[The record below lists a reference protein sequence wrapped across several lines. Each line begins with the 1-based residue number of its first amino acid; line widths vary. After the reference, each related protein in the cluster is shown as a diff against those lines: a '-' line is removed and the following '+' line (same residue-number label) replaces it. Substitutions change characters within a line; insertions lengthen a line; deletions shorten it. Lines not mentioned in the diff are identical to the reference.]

1 MTQITSYR
9 QAEYIAEKARNIAKG
24 KPLGPQHW
32 RMFKDGD
39 EFTFY
44 YLSTMVARILP
55 NNTLRLVSDGGHFV
69 HLPNG
74 ALYSIHK
81 VLPVSLVN
89 RSKGHYRLHIA
100 QHGEAVPSIPRD
112 ELGVTDWDA
121 WRKGGVRFYDGLT
134 IDLATR
140 TAVSYAEPTME
151 VDAAARKLWLS
162 QLKTLKRHLKTIA
175 KLGGFTARMESLDP
189 SVRRW
194 ELVRLMHR
202 PEDIDLAVAALRG
215 DITEEFLG
223 RLTHDLALHHYF
235 LPDIAEQLRLIDKF
249 FTTYSA
255 TLRLALGVITPK

>member
-1 MTQITSYR
+1 MTQIKSYR

-39 EFTFY
+39 EFTVY

-55 NNTLRLVSDGGHFV
+55 NNTLRMVTDGGYNV

-74 ALYSIHK
+74 AIYSIHK

-100 QHGEAVPSIPRD
+100 QHGEDFPSIPRD
-112 ELGVTDWDA
+112 EFGVTDWDA
-121 WRKGGVRFYDGLT
+121 WRKGGVRYYDGLT

-140 TAVSYAEPTME
+140 MAVSYSEPTME
-151 VDAAARKLWLS
+151 VDAAARKLWLK
-162 QLKTLKRHLKTIA
+162 QLKTLKRHLKIIA
-175 KLGGFTARMESLDP
+175 KLGGFTSRMERHDP

-194 ELVRLMHR
+194 EYKRFLHSATDTDLV
-202 PEDIDLAVAALRG
+202 IAALRG
-215 DITEEFLG
+215 DITEEFLE
-223 RLTHDLALHHYF
+223 RVTQDLALQQYYR
-235 LPDIAEQLRLIDKF
+235 PDEAEQLRLIDKF
-249 FTTYSA
+249 FNTYSTA
-255 TLRLALGVITPK
+255 LRLALGVITPK